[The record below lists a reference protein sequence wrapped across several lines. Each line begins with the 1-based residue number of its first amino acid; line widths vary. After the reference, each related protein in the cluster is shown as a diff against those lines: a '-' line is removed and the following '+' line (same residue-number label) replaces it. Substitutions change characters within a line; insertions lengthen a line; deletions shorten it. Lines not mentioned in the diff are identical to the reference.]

1 MQNSPAVVYRPLRR
15 LLLLSPLALL
25 GLSGC
30 GGDLSERQQVEMSL
44 TRFADELAS
53 APIDPAALPTRI
65 RAYLTANPD
74 IFGSTVTLLGVDRKA
89 TTSPYL
95 YKQGAGYAA
104 MNLVEP
110 GYSIDSQLWLAVPR
124 DTGKAVWT
132 EPYFDD
138 GGGNIWMI
146 TLVVPLLD
154 RNGKVYAV
162 VTSDLPVDNPN
173 PTARK
178 A

>member
-1 MQNSPAVVYRPLRR
+1 MYRPLRR
-15 LLLLSPLALL
+15 VLLLSPLALL

-44 TRFADELAS
+44 SRFADELSS
-53 APIDPAALPTRI
+53 APIDPATIPTRL

-74 IFGSTVTLLGVDRKA
+74 IFGSTLTLLGADKKA
-89 TTSPYL
+89 TTAPYV
-95 YKQGAGYAA
+95 YKQGTGYAT

-110 GYSIDSQLWLAVPR
+110 GYSIDNQLWLASPR
-124 DTGKAVWT
+124 DTGRAIWT

-146 TLVVPLLD
+146 TFVVPLLD

-173 PTARK
+173 VAAK
-178 A
+178 K